1 MGTIAQAEIL
11 INGKTVI
18 FDGKSSTDN
27 YYSFAIFDILT
38 VTTIIFYFSTVKIFR
53 LQNIYWSYNF
63 RFIRFYR
70 GF

>member
-38 VTTIIFYFSTVKIFR
+38 VTTIIFYFSTVNSIVKIFR
-53 LQNIYWSYNF
+53 LQKIYKY
-63 RFIRFYR
+63 ILEL
-70 GF
+70 

>member
-53 LQNIYWSYNF
+53 LQKIYKYIFCYN
-63 RFIRFYR
+63 YLP
-70 GF
+70 

>member
-1 MGTIAQAEIL
+1 MGTIAQAEIF

-38 VTTIIFYFSTVKIFR
+38 VPTIIFYFSTVNSIVKIFR
-53 LQNIYWSYNF
+53 LQKIYKY
-63 RFIRFYR
+63 ILEL
-70 GF
+70 

>member
-38 VTTIIFYFSTVKIFR
+38 VTTIIFILVPSIV
-53 LQNIYWSYNF
+53 L
-63 RFIRFYR
+63 
-70 GF
+70 

>member
-1 MGTIAQAEIL
+1 MGTIAQAEIF

-53 LQNIYWSYNF
+53 LQ
-63 RFIRFYR
+63 
-70 GF
+70 

>member
-38 VTTIIFYFSTVKIFR
+38 VTTIIFYFSAVNSTVKIFR
-53 LQNIYWSYNF
+53 LQKIYKY
-63 RFIRFYR
+63 ILEL
-70 GF
+70 